1 MNERSF
7 HFDYLPNVIFE
18 SIEKIFFSYKLIYPI
33 LFIIGFISGLK
44 LSISVI
50 FCLITLLFSLFST
63 FINRNS
69 DAISLIIISLYLIVN
84 YEILNTP
91 SFIRYLIYFSAIWI
105 LLINNRP
112 LFLKKNLFLFL
123 ALFFTILVASFASS
137 FQSYIEFKTQPLIR
151 DLFVLFLLLIFCLL
165 PKINKINLSFLFVL
179 LTGVLFG
186 EILYVLTNEYSTYF
200 NYSSVK
206 TLILFIPYFLLLKE
220 RKFLAIFSLFL
231 CFIAISNY
239 GTRMILLSLIFFS
252 ILGLVIFLLRKGT
265 TRSIIA
271 GIASIILSIF
281 AIQFLLSYEYL
292 QGLKAIAFLTEF
304 YDPQNTSIYEVFKI
318 LDPVRYAEHQIFF
331 SRSLLEILF
340 GNGLGAGIVDTDGYL
355 GFVNYFQS
363 AFSQEEINS
372 NTYFNLHDYW
382 IDYGLRFGLIPVLL
396 ILFYTA
402 ISPMLLGNT
411 FTGIFNG
418 VMLVCIT
425 YSGSGMLIFALLVKY
440 SGNKKIIANQV

>member
-44 LSISVI
+44 LSISAI

-63 FINRNS
+63 LINRNS

-84 YEILNTP
+84 YEIVNTP
-91 SFIRYLIYFSAIWI
+91 SFIRYLIYSSAIWI
-105 LLINNRP
+105 MVVNNRP
-112 LFLKKNLFLFL
+112 FFIKKNLLLFL
-123 ALFFTILVASFASS
+123 TLFFTVLLATFVSS
-137 FQSYIEFKTQPLIR
+137 FQSYIEYKTQPLIR

-165 PKINKINLSFLFVL
+165 PKINRINFKFLFIL
-179 LTGVLFG
+179 LSGVLFG
-186 EILYVLTNEYSTYF
+186 EILYVLTNEYSVYF

-206 TLILFIPYFLLLKE
+206 ALILFIPYFLFLKE
-220 RKFLAIFSLFL
+220 RKFLAIFSLVL
-231 CFIAISNY
+231 CLIAISNY
-239 GTRMILLSLIFFS
+239 GTRMILLSFIFFS
-252 ILGLVIFLLRKGT
+252 ILGLVIFLFRNGT
-265 TRSIIA
+265 TKSITA

-281 AIQFLLSYEYL
+281 GIQFLLSYEYL
-292 QGLKAIAFLTEF
+292 QGLKAIAFLAEF
-304 YDPQNTSIYEVFKI
+304 YDPQNTSIYEIFKI
-318 LDPVRYAEHQIFF
+318 LDPVRYAEHQVFF

-340 GNGLGAGIVDTDGYL
+340 GNGLGAGIVDTNGYL

-372 NTYFNLHDYW
+372 NIYFNLHDYW
-382 IDYGLRFGLIPVLL
+382 IDYGLRFGLISVLL

-411 FTGIFNG
+411 YTGIFNG

-425 YSGSGMLIFALLVKY
+425 YSGSGMLILALLLKY
-440 SGNKKIIANQV
+440 SGNKEIIAN